1 VQFGGGAA
9 AWREG
14 CVLLEV
20 MNVSKAFGGL
30 WAVKDYNLQLPAGK
44 IYGLIGPNGAGKTT
58 IFNLITG
65 LLRVTDGKITFKGTD
80 ITDWRPD
87 RRARIGVTRS
97 FQNLRLFKSLS
108 VAQNMKI
115 ARHMHLGY
123 GLFQTVL
130 NLPKFL
136 REERELDRYGEET
149 LLLFD
154 LTGMRN
160 KIVGELPY
168 GLQRKLDIVRAVL
181 TGAELILLDE
191 PTAGMNSYESERL
204 AELVKEVWIRHH
216 LTIVIVEHRMPFI
229 LGLAEHI
236 QVLDHGVT
244 IAEGKPEEIR
254 GDPKV
259 IEAYLGKEDDV
270 A

>member
-1 VQFGGGAA
+1 MLL
-9 AWREG
+9 RIEG
-14 CVLLEV
+14 
-20 MNVSKAFGGL
+20 VSKVFGGL
-30 WAVKDYNLQLPAGK
+30 WAVKDYNLELPAGS

-65 LLRVTDGKITFKGTD
+65 LLKATEGKIIFRGTD

-87 RRARIGVTRS
+87 LRARIGVTRS

-108 VAQNMKI
+108 VMQNVKI
-115 ARHMHLGY
+115 ARHMHLDY
-123 GLFQTVL
+123 RFLQVVL
-130 NLPKFL
+130 NLPRFL
-136 REERELDRYGEET
+136 TEEKKLESFGEEI
-149 LLLFD
+149 LSLFELAD
-154 LTGMRN
+154 FRN
-160 KIVGELPY
+160 KIAVELPY
-168 GLQRKLDIVRAVL
+168 GLQRKLDIVRALV

-191 PTAGMNSYESERL
+191 PTAGMNPFEAARL
-204 AELVKEVWIRHH
+204 AELLKEVWKKYR

-244 IAEGKPEEIR
+244 IAEGSPEEIR
-254 GDPKV
+254 KDPKV
-259 IEAYLGKEDDV
+259 IEAYLGKEEEV